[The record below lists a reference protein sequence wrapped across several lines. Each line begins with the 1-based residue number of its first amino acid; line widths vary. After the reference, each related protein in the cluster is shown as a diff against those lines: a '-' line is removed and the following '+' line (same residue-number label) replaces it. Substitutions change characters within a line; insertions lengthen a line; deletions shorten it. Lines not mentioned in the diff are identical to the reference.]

1 MCYQQRMD
9 AAFIEQ
15 SFELAAER
23 CGDITP
29 HVYEKLFA
37 KYPQMLP
44 LFVRD
49 TTGNV
54 RGEMLTRTIE
64 VIFDYIGPNAYAE
77 NFLRCEA
84 VTHAGYDVPPEIF
97 SKFFD
102 VLAESLRDILGASWT
117 PAMAQAWQT
126 LLADFARFTAPAEQA
141 S

>member
-1 MCYQQRMD
+1 MN
-9 AAFIEQ
+9 ATLIEQ

-23 CGDITP
+23 CGDITSR
-29 HVYEKLFA
+29 VYEKLFA
-37 KYPQMLP
+37 KYPEMIP

-54 RGEMLTRTIE
+54 RGEMLTRSID
-64 VIFDYIGPNAYAE
+64 VILDYIGPNAYAE

-102 VLAESLRDILGASWT
+102 VLAETLRDILSESWS
-117 PAMAQAWQT
+117 PAMAHAWQT
-126 LLADFARFTAPAEQA
+126 LLADFARFTAPAGQPI
-141 S
+141 

>member
-1 MCYQQRMD
+1 MKD
-9 AAFIEQ
+9 AALIEQ

-29 HVYEKLFA
+29 RVYEKLFA
-37 KYPQMLP
+37 NYPEMVP

-64 VIFDYIGPNAYAE
+64 AIFDYIGPNAFAE
-77 NFLRCEA
+77 NFLRCEV
-84 VTHAGYDVPPEIF
+84 VTHDGYGVPPAIF

-102 VLAESLRDILGASWT
+102 VLAETLRDILGAEWS
-117 PAMAQAWQT
+117 PAMEREWQAI
-126 LLADFARFTAPAEQA
+126 LADFARFTTAPEHIL
-141 S
+141 

>member
-1 MCYQQRMD
+1 MID
-9 AAFIEQ
+9 AAPIEQ

-29 HVYEKLFA
+29 RVYEKLFA
-37 KYPQMLP
+37 KYPEVLP

-49 TTGNV
+49 TNGNV

-64 VIFDYIGPNAYAE
+64 AIFDYIGPNNYAE
-77 NFLRCEA
+77 NFLRCEV
-84 VTHAGYDVPPEIF
+84 VTHAGYDVPPQIF

-102 VLAESLRDILGASWT
+102 VLADTLCEILGASWS
-117 PAMAQAWQT
+117 PAMAREWQV
-126 LLADFARFTAPAEQA
+126 LLADFARFTAAPEHI

>member
-1 MCYQQRMD
+1 MKD
-9 AAFIEQ
+9 AALIEQ

-29 HVYEKLFA
+29 RVYEKLFA
-37 KYPQMLP
+37 KYPEMVP

-64 VIFDYIGPNAYAE
+64 AIFDYIGPNAFAE
-77 NFLRCEA
+77 NFLRCEV
-84 VTHAGYDVPPEIF
+84 VTHDGYGVPPAIF

-102 VLAESLRDILGASWT
+102 VLAETLRDILGAEWS
-117 PAMAQAWQT
+117 PAMEREWQAI
-126 LLADFARFTAPAEQA
+126 LADFARFTTAPEHIL
-141 S
+141 

>member
-1 MCYQQRMD
+1 MID
-9 AAFIEQ
+9 AGLIEQ
-15 SFELAAER
+15 SLELAAER

-29 HVYEKLFA
+29 RVYEKLFA

-54 RGEMLTRTIE
+54 RGEMLTRAIE
-64 VIFDYIGPNAYAE
+64 VILDYIGPNSYAE
-77 NFLRCEA
+77 NFLRSE
-84 VTHAGYDVPPEIF
+84 VITHAGYDVPPEIF

-102 VLAESLRDILGASWT
+102 VLAETLRDILDRAWSPG
-117 PAMAQAWQT
+117 MAREWHA
-126 LLADFARFTAPAEQA
+126 LLTDLARFTAPAEQA

>member
-1 MCYQQRMD
+1 MN
-9 AAFIEQ
+9 ATLIEQ

-29 HVYEKLFA
+29 RVYEKLFA
-37 KYPQMLP
+37 KYPEMIP

-64 VIFDYIGPNAYAE
+64 AVLDYIGPNAFAE
-77 NFLRCEA
+77 NFLRCEV
-84 VTHAGYDVPPEIF
+84 VTHDGYGVPPQIF

-102 VLAESLRDILGASWT
+102 VLVETLRDILGADWS
-117 PAMAQAWQT
+117 PAMAREWQA
-126 LLADFARFTAPAEQA
+126 LLADFARFTAAPEHIA
-141 S
+141 